1 MSNISGGSTSYLQID
16 PSNIVSTGRVSYRDG
31 NPVVNFI
38 IGETDRFL
46 IGSSLRVCGNLSCYS
61 SASGDTGVINYH
73 L

>member
-38 IGETDRFL
+38 IGDSLL
-46 IGSSLRVCGNLSCYS
+46 I
-61 SASGDTGVINYH
+61 H
-73 L
+73 